1 MKFKLLENQKKKKAN
16 AKIYLKL
23 YFRALVF
30 VDDGVI
36 GSHKSQRHFQGSF
49 FCISFY

>member
-1 MKFKLLENQKKKKAN
+1 MKFKLLENQKKKTN
-16 AKIYLKL
+16 AKINLKL